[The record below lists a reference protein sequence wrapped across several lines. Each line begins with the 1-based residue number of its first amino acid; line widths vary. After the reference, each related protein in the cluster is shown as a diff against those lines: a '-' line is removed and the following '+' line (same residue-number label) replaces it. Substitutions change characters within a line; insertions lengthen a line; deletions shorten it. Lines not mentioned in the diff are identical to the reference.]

1 MSSSTRDS
9 IPKQQNVD
17 THVVYDEMSQQENH
31 GQIVIHVVLV
41 GMPYWHMVQLNIPDP
56 MELLFYTWPA
66 RERDIQGFLFQGT
79 IHPVCGVALL
89 RPRKVL
95 LILS

>member
-1 MSSSTRDS
+1 
-9 IPKQQNVD
+9 
-17 THVVYDEMSQQENH
+17 MSQQESH
-31 GQIVIHVVLV
+31 AQIVIYVVFV
-41 GMPYWHMVQLNIPDP
+41 GIPYWCMVQLSIPDAR
-56 MELLFYTWPA
+56 ELLFYSWPE